1 MKKKVLII
9 VESFGSGVFNF
20 LVDLVNGIDKEFDV
34 VIAYG
39 LREETLPNFKDY
51 FGKNIKFIRVEN
63 FTRSIN
69 PTKDFKALKEI
80 RKIVKEEKPDIVH
93 LHSSKAGI
101 LGRLAVNGNKIKM
114 FYNPH
119 GFSFL
124 KKDDSKLKRG
134 IYWTIEKLT
143 ACINGKCVIVGCSK
157 GEYKEA
163 KKLNKRAICIN
174 NGIDIKKLAME
185 TDDIKLKGID
195 YENLKICTIGRI
207 GYQKNPEMFNK
218 IAESFP
224 KIQFTWIGEGKLKDK
239 LTSTN
244 VQVTGWKERKDVLQ
258 ILNNSDIFV
267 LTSLWEGLPLSL
279 LEAMYMKKICIVS
292 NCIGN
297 RDVIEDGKNGYVS
310 ENFGE
315 FIDKIKKVIEDKNEK
330 NNNIIFNAYND
341 VVNKYNVEIMVNK
354 YINKYLG
361 EDDEENYN
369 N

>member
-1 MKKKVLII
+1 MA
-9 VESFGSGVFNF
+9 F
-20 LVDLVNGIDKEFDV
+20 LF
-34 VIAYG
+34 
-39 LREETLPNFKDY
+39 
-51 FGKNIKFIRVEN
+51 
-63 FTRSIN
+63 
-69 PTKDFKALKEI
+69 
-80 RKIVKEEKPDIVH
+80 
-93 LHSSKAGI
+93 
-101 LGRLAVNGNKIKM
+101 
-114 FYNPH
+114 
-119 GFSFL
+119 
-124 KKDDSKLKRG
+124 KKDDSKFKRG
-134 IYWTIEKLT
+134 IYWTIEKIT
-143 ACINGKCVIVGCSK
+143 ACINRKCIIVGCSK
-157 GEYKEA
+157 GEFLEA

-185 TDDIKLKGID
+185 TDGIKPREID

-218 IAESFP
+218 IAENFP
-224 KIQFTWIGEGKLKDK
+224 DIQFTWIGEGKLKDK
-239 LTSTN
+239 LISNN
-244 VQVTGWKERKDVLQ
+244 VQITGWKERRDVLQ

-341 VVNKYNVEIMVNK
+341 VVNNYNVEIMVNK